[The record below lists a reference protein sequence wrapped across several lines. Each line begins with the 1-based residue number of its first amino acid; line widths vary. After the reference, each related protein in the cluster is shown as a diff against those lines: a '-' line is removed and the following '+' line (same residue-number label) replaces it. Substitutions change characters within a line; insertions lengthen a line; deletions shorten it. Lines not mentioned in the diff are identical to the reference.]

1 MYGDRVIY
9 RRRVEGLLAT
19 SGNTESARPIAESLL
34 EGLVV
39 DVILDH
45 THPDYAI
52 DGSNVGSVKVRIFSI
67 NHGLSDEQLPW
78 ADPFDYTIQELPLI
92 GEVVALSKILG
103 NLFYTRKV
111 PIARRIQE
119 NGMLN
124 LNKILNLRSTNTI
137 SNSISQPQEK
147 IAGKHKFG
155 EYFKP
160 DNKVRPLKHFE
171 GDVIFQGRMGQSI
184 RFGSSAIDPS
194 SKELSPLIILR
205 TGQGEGNEDTY
216 VTKKT
221 IYGLTLED
229 INKDASSIWMTSNQN
244 LPFLPATVQAGGFG
258 RTLSNPP
265 LLFGN
270 AQILLNSDRLILN
283 AKKESIFLYAKDS
296 IYLNAGNELRIDTDN
311 NFEIA
316 TKDGLSFRT
325 SGTIRNRADNN
336 IILNAAVDILS
347 MSQGKTSILAE
358 KIYIGATDLNDVPD
372 NEKEPLVGGQTLAKF
387 LDEFINAHLSPQ
399 FHVLTSMGPGKLH
412 PQVIKKLKDVQKKLR
427 NKLNA
432 DFNSEDNFV
441 MLKNEEVQVEKN
453 EFTAG

>member
-1 MYGDRVIY
+1 MYGDRIVF
-9 RRRVEGLLAT
+9 RKKPDGLLAT

-34 EGLVV
+34 EGMVV

-45 THPDYAI
+45 THQHYGI
-52 DGSNVGSVKVRIFSI
+52 DGSNVGSIKVRIFSLH
-67 NHGLSDEQLPW
+67 HGLTDDKLPW

-92 GEVVALSKILG
+92 GELVALSKILG
-103 NLFYTRKV
+103 NFFYTRKI
-111 PIARRIQE
+111 PIARKLQE
-119 NGMLN
+119 NAMFN
-124 LNKILNLRSTNTI
+124 LNRNLGERSTNNVA
-137 SNSISQPQEK
+137 SAVNEGQEK
-147 IAGKHKFG
+147 TKEQHRLG
-155 EYFKP
+155 EYFTE
-160 DNKVRPLKHFE
+160 NKTIRQLKHFE

-184 RFGSSAIDPS
+184 RFGSSAVDPS
-194 SKELSPLIILR
+194 SKELSPTIILR
-205 TGQGEGNEDTY
+205 TGQGKDNEKTY
-216 VTKKT
+216 VTNT
-221 IYGLTLED
+221 TLYGLTLED

-244 LPFLPATVQAGGFG
+244 LPFLPATVEAGGFG

-283 AKKESIFLYAKDS
+283 AKKESIFLYAKDT

-316 TKDGLSFRT
+316 TQEGLSFRT
-325 SGTIRNRADNN
+325 SGTIRNRADSN
-336 IILNAAVDILS
+336 IILNAAVDILT
-347 MSQGKTSILAE
+347 MSQGKTSLLGE
-358 KIYIGATDLNDVPD
+358 KIYVGCTDLEGVPD
-372 NEKEPLVGGQTLAKF
+372 KEKEPLVGGQTLAWF
-387 LDEFINAHLSPQ
+387 LDEFINAHLTPP

-427 NKLNA
+427 NKLDA

-453 EFTAG
+453 DFTAG